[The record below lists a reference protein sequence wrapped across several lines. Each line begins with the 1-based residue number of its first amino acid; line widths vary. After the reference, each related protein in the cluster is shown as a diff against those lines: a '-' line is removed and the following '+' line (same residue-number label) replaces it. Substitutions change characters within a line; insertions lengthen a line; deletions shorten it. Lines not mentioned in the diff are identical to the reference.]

1 VDYPDY
7 VKPRVKLEFG
17 ARSTGE
23 PAQIMAITCD
33 LAAAFPELTFPAATP
48 RVMRAERT
56 VWEKATAIHVYCFQ
70 GRFAGAVGFARHWH
84 DLIRLDDAGVAEAA
98 IADRA
103 VAKAVAEHK
112 TLFFPAK
119 ADGVEIDYHAAI
131 DGGLKLVPQGE
142 AYAKLEA
149 DYRAMIEAAYLED
162 GAQTF
167 EIMMERTQ
175 ALQDRINA
183 AARGSPTH

>member
-1 VDYPDY
+1 
-7 VKPRVKLEFG
+7 VKLEFG

-23 PAQIMAITCD
+23 PAQTVAITCD

-48 RVMRAERT
+48 RVMRTERT

-70 GRFAGAVGFARHWH
+70 GRFAGAAGFARHWH

-142 AYAKLEA
+142 AYSKLEA

-183 AARGSPTH
+183 AARGLPTD